1 MRYTTLLCAL
11 LLADCALAEK
21 LSQEPFHLHR
31 ESEHA
36 VGYAQAIKVGDTVYV
51 SGTVGRGA
59 TLEEQLS
66 AAYTRI
72 GITLDSFGADFAD
85 IIKETIY
92 TTDFDAL
99 IAAAPARQT
108 FYGDHVPAATWVG
121 IDRLY
126 MPEARIEIEVTAVVG
141 SGRMSD

>member
-1 MRYTTLLCAL
+1 MRSTTLMCAL
-11 LLADCALAEK
+11 LFAECVLAE
-21 LSQEPFHLHR
+21 SPPQETFHLHR
-31 ESEHA
+31 ESERA

-51 SGTVGRGA
+51 SGTVGRGD
-59 TLEEQLS
+59 TLEEQLE

-85 IIKETIY
+85 IVRETIY

-99 IAAAPARQT
+99 IAATPARQA
-108 FYGDHVPAATWVG
+108 FYGEHLPAATWVG

-126 MPEARIEIEVTAVVG
+126 MPEARIEIEITAIIG
-141 SGRMSD
+141 SGRTSD